1 MSPEIFT
8 ELIITIDEPPEDPE
22 GEYTENLIPLAFHGM
37 WGPPEDDKEIYIALA
52 NCWDRARNAI
62 SPPLYD
68 SIQTSIEN
76 EFIKTISWAYL
87 CERICIERQRE
98 DLKSNPTLNIRNHNI
113 CHPCHTYPIARKM
126 WLHTI
131 ELCKTKLIS
140 R

>member
-37 WGPPEDDKEIYIALA
+37 WGPPEDDKEIY
-52 NCWDRARNAI
+52 
-62 SPPLYD
+62 
-68 SIQTSIEN
+68 
-76 EFIKTISWAYL
+76 
-87 CERICIERQRE
+87 
-98 DLKSNPTLNIRNHNI
+98 HNI